1 MQTPAHRL
9 AGTALAALLV
19 LGAAACGTS
28 GSATDT
34 PAPIPTGTTPTPAA
48 LAYDPTAVISKSV
61 LGPGRVLAALP
72 TADGGTRILVN
83 DRLPGTELGCEGM
96 PVEGLLALDDDGNAA
111 PVLAADGGSI
121 VNGVTIATPPG
132 ALHEGSLVALSS
144 MCEGFTSQ
152 VLVGTIGADG
162 IPTGIVAI
170 AGFEGSQPDRVA
182 GAPEFDTLV
191 DMTWT
196 PDSSRLLLVTSAYNF
211 DAPERP
217 DNHLWEYDP
226 VSATWT
232 ERTDAP
238 EGIQR
243 ALVTASG
250 VLVTMA
256 GESMLYGGHEFARE
270 GASHFVLAPDA
281 ETIAVVGPQQLRIIT
296 PDGAI
301 TPIADGDIGV
311 AEFLPDG
318 SGLIYTRTLPD
329 ASGVR
334 FAYLSLDGQAT
345 ADLGTRYW
353 GWFAVAPDG
362 SGLYVT
368 AGDLGSDGYTD
379 SEAEFWSFAPLA

>member
-1 MQTPAHRL
+1 MTPLPRRIA
-9 AGTALAALLV
+9 ALAAFLV
-19 LGAAACGTS
+19 LGAAACATG

-34 PAPIPTGTTPTPAA
+34 PAPIPTDLTPTPTAI
-48 LAYDPTAVISKSV
+48 AYDPTAVVSKSV
-61 LGPGRVLAALP
+61 LGPGRVLAAFP
-72 TADGGTRILVN
+72 TADGGTRVLVN
-83 DRLPGTELGCEGM
+83 DRLPGDELGCEGM
-96 PVEGLLALDDDGNAA
+96 PVEGLLALDDAGTAT
-111 PVLAADGGSI
+111 PVLAADGEPI
-121 VNGVTIATPPG
+121 INGVSIATPTG

-191 DMTWT
+191 DMQWT
-196 PDSSRLLLVTSAYNF
+196 PDASRLLLVTSAYNF

-217 DNHLWEYDP
+217 DNRLWAYDP

-232 ERTDAP
+232 ERDDAP

-243 ALVTASG
+243 ALETGSG

-270 GASHFVLAPDA
+270 GASHFVLGPDA
-281 ETIAVVGPQQLRIIT
+281 ETIAVVGPQQLRLIT
-296 PDGAI
+296 PDGEIA
-301 TPIADGDIGV
+301 PIVDGDIGV

-318 SGLIYTRTLPD
+318 SGLIYTRTLPN

-334 FAYLSLDGQAT
+334 FAYVSLDGQT
-345 ADLGTRYW
+345 NVDLGTRYW

-379 SEAEFWSFAPLA
+379 SKAELWSFAPLS